1 MKQFH
6 DLMCI
11 NIKSYLSN
19 SLVRKMKAII
29 MPPRPYFLKMTKKGC
44 PDFSCKLVWNSFHHK
59 LILPWKLCVIYRYTI
74 KLKERIMMKYICWDI
89 LIWTVNFLSFCLKLR
104 KMFIFNLQ
112 YFCKGRRPYPFCHAK
127 RESDVLG
134 GWVGKIYLSRRFVW
148 QSGSKEDMG
157 SSKEKI

>member
-1 MKQFH
+1 M
-6 DLMCI
+6 I
-11 NIKSYLSN
+11 
-19 SLVRKMKAII
+19 
-29 MPPRPYFLKMTKKGC
+29 
-44 PDFSCKLVWNSFHHK
+44 
-59 LILPWKLCVIYRYTI
+59 
-74 KLKERIMMKYICWDI
+74 KYICWDI

-112 YFCKGRRPYPFCHAK
+112 YPCKGRRPYPFCHAK

-134 GWVGKIYLSRRFVW
+134 GWVGKTYLSWRFVW